1 MISRS
6 FHFRRLGQSPCRRI
20 VQKLSLEC
28 RSDAA
33 GTEVS
38 AASQAKGWR
47 VFFSFLRPFSLALL
61 VGLAFLR
68 SYSLGP
74 LFLVLVV
81 LFFFLILVFFLV
93 VFFVRI
99 LGIDSFK
106 HG

>member
-6 FHFRRLGQSPCRRI
+6 FHFRRLRQSPCSKI

-47 VFFSFLRPFSLALL
+47 AFSLAFF
-61 VGLAFLR
+61 GPSRWPCF
-68 SYSLGP
+68 SLGP
-74 LFLVLVV
+74 LFLVLLVV
-81 LFFFLILVFFLV
+81 FFLVLFLV
-93 VFFVRI
+93 VFFLVRI
-99 LGIDSFK
+99 LGIDRFK